1 LSLEKKTSD
10 FPPSFK
16 EQKQRIACVHVVAQ
30 KYPQH
35 YNEQLVHDIIKDGHK
50 ERLGTQQSIFTRW
63 FSSRSGEEMDLKKDV
78 EEYCRKVTDKD
89 FIAHLDTHLE
99 REPLVEPAV
108 CSIYELVYFSISRTL
123 MKNLDSFK
131 RFALTKQSEIM
142 KANVT
147 NEWRQAKEEA
157 SKSSGKTFIENINSL
172 LASSA
177 DGG

>member
-1 LSLEKKTSD
+1 
-10 FPPSFK
+10 
-16 EQKQRIACVHVVAQ
+16 
-30 KYPQH
+30 
-35 YNEQLVHDIIKDGHK
+35 
-50 ERLGTQQSIFTRW
+50 
-63 FSSRSGEEMDLKKDV
+63 
-78 EEYCRKVTDKD
+78 
-89 FIAHLDTHLE
+89 
-99 REPLVEPAV
+99 
-108 CSIYELVYFSISRTL
+108 